1 MKEVRVALVGYGGIA
16 KAHKKGYDI
25 LAEQNAP
32 VKLVAVCDIRPEMF
46 TSVSAINIGS
56 ADNKALGD
64 IHTYT
69 DVETLLKEEEFD
81 MADICLPTYLHK
93 EYAIRMLRAGKHVL
107 SEKPMA
113 LSSADGAEMIAVAK
127 EEGKRL
133 MIGQC
138 LRFSPAYCYLKRCI
152 DSGCFGKLKHL
163 YMDRLSQPAT
173 WGFENWFG
181 DDKRSG
187 GAILDLHIHDIDMA
201 RYLLGEPEK
210 ISCVAIDGFTR
221 WSVCNTRLFYPGVTV
236 FANGSWG
243 ETKSFGFRASY
254 HASFENANVIMDT
267 KTGVMVYP
275 ADGKPYEPEITE
287 IIEKRSN
294 HMAEEIR
301 YIASLILDESAEN
314 VKNPPESAMKTVKLV
329 ETLRESAAEMGKL
342 IDFN

>member
-25 LAEQNAP
+25 LAEQGAP
-32 VKLVAVCDIRPEMF
+32 VKLVAVCDVRPEMF
-46 TSVSAINIGS
+46 TSVSSINIGS
-56 ADNKALGD
+56 ADNKGVGD

-69 DVETLLKEEEFD
+69 DVDTLLKDEEFD

-113 LSSADGAEMIAVAK
+113 LSSADGEEMIKAAK

-138 LRFSPAYCYLKRCI
+138 LRFSAPYNYLKRCI

-163 YMDRLSQPAT
+163 MLERLSQSPK

-181 DDKRSG
+181 DDTKSG

-201 RYLLGEPEK
+201 RYLLGDPEK
-210 ISCVAIDGFTR
+210 VSCVALDGFTR
-221 WSVCNTRLFYPGVTV
+221 WSVCNTRLFYKDVTV
-236 FANGSWG
+236 FANGTWD
-243 ETKSFGFRASY
+243 ETASFPFRMGY
-254 HASFENANVIMDT
+254 LASFENATVTMDS
-267 KTGVMVYP
+267 KGVTVCP
-275 ADGKPYEPEITE
+275 KDGKAYEPEITE
-287 IIEKRSN
+287 IIEKRNN

-314 VKNPPESAMKTVKLV
+314 QKNPPESAKRTVELV
-329 ETLRESAAEMGKL
+329 ETLRKSAAEQGKL